1 MENPDLYQG
10 DIAGIDRTTDRN
22 ALPDDIKK
30 WPNGVIPY
38 RIDLA
43 LDDLKDEIESA
54 MKYIMDRTCLK
65 FVRREN
71 RERDFIRVFYGDGC
85 YSHWGKTGKAQPL
98 SLGLGCESFGT
109 IIHELIHAIG
119 FDHEQTRSDRD
130 DYLLIFYQ
138 NIDPE
143 SLDQFMKL
151 KPHENR
157 LINQFDY
164 DSIMLYGEKTFS
176 RDGRSKT
183 MKAKKRASGC
193 WTWTRRTSPATV
205 TSTESMYSTTARTLD
220 NQLSFPLDF
229 EICIL
234 SAKLTADFCVQQW
247 QSFGIWHCGSNMQVF
262 VVLSFLVVAWGLPWN
277 PMENPDL
284 YQGDI
289 VGIDSVDDR
298 NAIPNNT
305 RRWPGGVIPY
315 KIDKGL
321 DDLKDEIAKA
331 MKHIMDQTC
340 IKFVPWDGLERG
352 YIKIFPRRWLLL
364 ILGKN
369 WKNPTSIPGIRI
381 SDRDDYLIIYWQN
394 IWPDA
399 LDQFDKLKPEQNRL
413 INEFDYNSIMLYGEK
428 TFSKDGWSKTM
439 KARKKGIKI
448 LDVIKKG
455 KLSESDVYRI
465 NHLYECDKQ
474 K

>member
-1 MENPDLYQG
+1 MEIIIFFVLLTSAWGLRRHPMENPDLYQG
-10 DIAGIDRTTDRN
+10 DIAGIDRTSDRN

-71 RERDFIRVFYGDGC
+71 RERDFIRLFYGDGC
-85 YSHWGKTGKAQPL
+85 YSHWGMTGKAQPL

-109 IIHELIHAIG
+109 IIHEMIHAIG

-183 MKAKKRASGC
+183 MKAKK
-193 WTWTRRTSPATV
+193 
-205 TSTESMYSTTARTLD
+205 
-220 NQLSFPLDF
+220 
-229 EICIL
+229 
-234 SAKLTADFCVQQW
+234 K
-247 QSFGIWHCGSNMQVF
+247 
-262 VVLSFLVVAWGLPWN
+262 
-277 PMENPDL
+277 
-284 YQGDI
+284 
-289 VGIDSVDDR
+289 
-298 NAIPNNT
+298 
-305 RRWPGGVIPY
+305 
-315 KIDKGL
+315 
-321 DDLKDEIAKA
+321 
-331 MKHIMDQTC
+331 
-340 IKFVPWDGLERG
+340 
-352 YIKIFPRRWLLL
+352 
-364 ILGKN
+364 
-369 WKNPTSIPGIRI
+369 GIR
-381 SDRDDYLIIYWQN
+381 L
-394 IWPDA
+394 
-399 LDQFDKLKPEQNRL
+399 
-413 INEFDYNSIMLYGEK
+413 
-428 TFSKDGWSKTM
+428 
-439 KARKKGIKI
+439 
-448 LDVIKKG
+448 LDVDKKN
-455 KLSESDVYRI
+455 KPSDSDIYRI
-465 NHLYECDKQ
+465 NVLYDCK
-474 K
+474 KYL